1 MPLDVMGQ
9 VFTRSSVWRSLAWVE
24 AGVMDSG
31 YEGAIGAALV
41 VANDEGIW
49 LSKKARVAQMV
60 FHKLTEPT
68 NGYAGQYQGRSW
80 V

>member
-1 MPLDVMGQ
+1 MGR
-9 VFTRSSVWRSLAWVE
+9 VLTRSSVWRSLAWVE

-31 YEGAIGAALV
+31 YEGAVGAALV
-41 VANDEGIW
+41 VANEEGISV
-49 LSKKARVAQMV
+49 SKKARLAQMV

-68 NGYAGQYQGRSW
+68 SGYTGQYQGRNW